1 MSKNSDGTNFKL
13 TGKTEEELLQNL
25 ANHINSKGI
34 EGLKVKVESY
44 NQNNV
49 TGFRLNFSGDGSS
62 DFSIKGDANILKE
75 LGLSDVNI
83 TSKPIEGKGIFQ
95 N

>member
-1 MSKNSDGTNFKL
+1 M
-13 TGKTEEELLQNL
+13 LQNL

-34 EGLKVKVESY
+34 EGLKVKVESH

-49 TGFRLNFSGDGSS
+49 KGLKLNFSGDGSS
-62 DFSIKGDANILKE
+62 DFSIKGNPDILKK

-83 TSKPIEGKGIFQ
+83 SSKPIEGKGIFQ